1 MILSII
7 ILNYNTKDL
16 TINCLE
22 SIIKQ
27 YEKELKNGE
36 IEIVVVDNASS
47 DGSVRAIQ
55 NYNSKFK
62 IIENNENVGFAKGCN
77 IGERIAKGEYILFFN
92 SDTQVLDK
100 GFLDMVQFLEKNPSF
115 GILGGKLLN
124 NNGSSQV
131 SAGKFY
137 NLFNLS
143 LMLMGMERF
152 GFLKNSPDK
161 IAQADWVSGG
171 CMMIR
176 KAVFNSLKG
185 FDENFFM
192 YIEDME
198 FCYRAKK
205 NKILTGFYPYARVK
219 HKGQGSSSREFA
231 IVNIYKG
238 ILYFYAKHKT
248 PMERQIAKLL
258 LTVKAK
264 LAIFMGSIANNASVI
279 STYRKALSF

>member
-115 GILGGKLLN
+115 GILGGKL
-124 NNGSSQV
+124 
-131 SAGKFY
+131 
-137 NLFNLS
+137 
-143 LMLMGMERF
+143 
-152 GFLKNSPDK
+152 
-161 IAQADWVSGG
+161 
-171 CMMIR
+171 
-176 KAVFNSLKG
+176 
-185 FDENFFM
+185 
-192 YIEDME
+192 
-198 FCYRAKK
+198 
-205 NKILTGFYPYARVK
+205 
-219 HKGQGSSSREFA
+219 
-231 IVNIYKG
+231 
-238 ILYFYAKHKT
+238 
-248 PMERQIAKLL
+248 
-258 LTVKAK
+258 
-264 LAIFMGSIANNASVI
+264 
-279 STYRKALSF
+279 